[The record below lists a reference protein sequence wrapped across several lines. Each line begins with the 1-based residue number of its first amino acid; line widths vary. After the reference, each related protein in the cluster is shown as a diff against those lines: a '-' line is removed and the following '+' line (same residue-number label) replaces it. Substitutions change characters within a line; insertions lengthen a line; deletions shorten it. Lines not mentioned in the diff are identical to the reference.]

1 MNYRKTSE
9 TRHGLQE
16 CLLKEDEGTFPV
28 PTKPHMPPKEA
39 AFMRKRLAR
48 SRCFLEFGSGGST
61 LLAAQCGVREIYSV
75 DTDIAFLKRVSAYVL
90 SSYPDCALHAFPID
104 LGPTKRWEN
113 PLRKEYAALWP
124 QFFTKPWDTLR
135 RAGRKPDL
143 ILVDG
148 RFRTACFLASLL
160 SAAPGTTIIFGDY
173 AKHRPYHTLE
183 KVIRPVRT
191 IGHLGVFKVPRRVN
205 PGPTIAALLTAIQ
218 DPR

>member
-9 TRHGLQE
+9 TRHALQD
-16 CLLKEDEGTFPV
+16 CLLKEDGGTFPV

-61 LLAAQCGVREIYSV
+61 VLAAQSGVRDIYSV

-104 LGPTKRWEN
+104 LGPTKRWGY
-113 PLRKEYAALWP
+113 PLTKEYAAQWP
-124 QFFTKPWDTLR
+124 EYFTKPWDTLTR
-135 RAGRKPDL
+135 VGRKPDL

-160 SAAPGTTIIFGDY
+160 SAAPGTTIIFDDY
-173 AKHRPYHTLE
+173 TPRRHYHIVET
-183 KVIRPVRT
+183 VIRPVRS
-191 IGHLGVFKVPRRVN
+191 IGRLGVFKVPRRVH
-205 PGPTIAALLTAIQ
+205 PGPTTSALLTAIH